1 MAGDLGQGMNKLDVG
16 LALKT
21 ACGSI
26 WLQRRPL
33 AALSVVPVLLVAVI
47 DLLARPYV
55 AGLEQILAIA
65 PDAEWQT
72 GIVVAGQIRDVLHMA
87 VWTVLE
93 LACYRLFLL
102 GPGSDL
108 PGSKM
113 WAIYV
118 SLLAFNIAL
127 MMLMNVPSLVVNYAE
142 ITGRSPTWQ
151 AVRLVIFAAYMFVS
165 IRLVF
170 VFPAISLGNPWD
182 LPQRWTET
190 EGNFWR
196 LLLLF
201 IPAYLLVILLTSLF
215 SGLGIQ
221 VNGSLAASGGL
232 SVFGALADSVTSWV
246 FLLFATAATAA
257 AVTQLTDI
265 RAAGMTG
272 QGPGPTEI
280 ASRFD

>member
-1 MAGDLGQGMNKLDVG
+1 MDKLDVG

-33 AALSVVPVLLVAVI
+33 VALSVVPVLLVTVI

-55 AGLEQILAIA
+55 AGLDRILAVA
-65 PDAEWQT
+65 PEAEWLT

-102 GPGSDL
+102 GPGAEL
-108 PGSKM
+108 PGSKLR
-113 WAIYV
+113 AIYV
-118 SLLAFNIAL
+118 SLLAFNLAL

-142 ITGRSPTWQ
+142 ITSGSPTWQ
-151 AVRLVIFAAYMFVS
+151 AVRLLLFAAYMFVS

-170 VFPAISLGNPWD
+170 VFPAISLGWPWD
-182 LPQRWTET
+182 LPRRWAET

-196 LLLLF
+196 LLVLF
-201 IPAYLLVILLTSLF
+201 IPVYLLVILLTSLF
-215 SGLGIQ
+215 AAFGSQ
-221 VNGSLAASGGL
+221 ADGSLGMSGGL
-232 SVFGALADSVTSWV
+232 PVIDALADSVISWA

-257 AVTQLTDI
+257 AVSQLTGI
-265 RAAGMTG
+265 RAVGMTG
-272 QGPGPTEI
+272 QRPGPDDFAT
-280 ASRFD
+280 RFD

>member
-1 MAGDLGQGMNKLDVG
+1 MDKLDVG

-47 DLLARPYV
+47 DLLAWPYV
-55 AGLEQILAIA
+55 VGLDQILAVA
-65 PDAEWQT
+65 PEAEWQT
-72 GIVVAGQIRDVLHMA
+72 GIVVVGQMRDALQMA
-87 VWTVLE
+87 AWTVLE

-113 WAIYV
+113 RAIYV

-142 ITGRSPTWQ
+142 ITGPSPTWQ
-151 AVRLVIFAAYMFVS
+151 AVSLLIFAAYMFVS

-182 LPQRWTET
+182 LPQRWAET

-196 LLLLF
+196 LLVLF

-215 SGLGIQ
+215 SALGIQ
-221 VNGSLAASGGL
+221 VDGSLALSGGL
-232 SVFGALADSVTSWV
+232 PVIGALADSVTSWA

-257 AVTQLTDI
+257 ALAQLTGI
-265 RAAGMTG
+265 RPAGMTG